1 VTNGHVCPSVAVT
14 ILPITT
20 TELHS
25 ALKEMA
31 KECNPG
37 PDGLSVEF
45 FLVLW
50 DVLGEEYA

>member
-1 VTNGHVCPSVAVT
+1 VTNGHVSPSVAVT